1 MCHPWS
7 LEGTGWDP
15 QNASCA
21 PYGAFCESFIFDFV
35 QFRCNL
41 EHKFVV
47 SITIIEIWI
56 TDNSDLESVSE
67 SEDFRLELS
76 WNVW

>member
-1 MCHPWS
+1 MFINNMIEEEWV
-7 LEGTGWDP
+7 
-15 QNASCA
+15 NNA

-56 TDNSDLESVSE
+56 ADNSDLESVSE
-67 SEDFRLELS
+67 NEYFRLELS
-76 WNVW
+76 WNVWHL